1 MELGILETIG
11 CEREIRIRKPLLL
24 ATKSKVFMHSIHPSL
39 GHMDVA
45 TLLDVFLSGSLNLNF
60 LSTFCFP
67 LTEVFQCQGDFFQE
81 NSWKTISII
90 FKPQFPDLL
99 SYTISRDY
107 MKIESFY
114 SWWPDIL
121 SYSGVGIDVPLWGF
135 VSHHITFNY
144 LLEMTSLIVWWC
156 ETLGH
161 WPTLDIPQPLRAAH
175 RSRTPPNQEAPGE
188 NLENTW
194 RKLQAESDKMARWGI
209 FWPWDCNMCNYCNDK
224 FIYH

>member
-1 MELGILETIG
+1 MSQLSLMCSYLALWISTS
-11 CEREIRIRKPLLL
+11 CRHSVSPWRKFSSARVIFSGKLL
-24 ATKSKVFMHSIHPSL
+24 
-39 GHMDVA
+39 
-45 TLLDVFLSGSLNLNF
+45 
-60 LSTFCFP
+60 
-67 LTEVFQCQGDFFQE
+67 
-81 NSWKTISII
+81 KTISII

-194 RKLQAESDKMARWGI
+194 RKLQAESDKMARCFFFCHGI
-209 FWPWDCNMCNYCNDK
+209 VTCVTTVTTSLY
-224 FIYH
+224 IISAYV